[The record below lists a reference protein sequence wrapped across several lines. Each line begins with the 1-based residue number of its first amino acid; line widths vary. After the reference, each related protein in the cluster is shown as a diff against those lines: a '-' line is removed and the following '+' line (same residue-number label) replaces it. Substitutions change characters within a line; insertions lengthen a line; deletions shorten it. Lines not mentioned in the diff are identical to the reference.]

1 MWGWSWIL
9 WKCITPSIVQAYY
22 VSNILMPKF
31 WDNNDV
37 DDNKKNNK
45 TQMILVTYPL
55 IRYWKQ
61 HLYFLLFGKIILEVD
76 KSDTLNFIM

>member
-1 MWGWSWIL
+1 
-9 WKCITPSIVQAYY
+9 
-22 VSNILMPKF
+22 MPKF

-37 DDNKKNNK
+37 DDNIKNNK

-55 IRYWKQ
+55 IRHWKQ